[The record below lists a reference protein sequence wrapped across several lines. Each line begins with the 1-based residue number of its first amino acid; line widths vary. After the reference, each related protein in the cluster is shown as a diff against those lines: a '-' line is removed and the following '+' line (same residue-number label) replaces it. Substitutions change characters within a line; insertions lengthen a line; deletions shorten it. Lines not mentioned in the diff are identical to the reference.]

1 MADLTSRQRQH
12 LKKLAHHLNPVV
24 HVGKDGI
31 SDSLRK
37 QVDQALDRHEL
48 IKVKLAESAPLDRDA
63 TSEQLPTA
71 VGAFLVQNIGR
82 VFILYRPHPEKP
94 RIELPWAT
102 QPDAD
107 EEMEDDESADIR
119 APRPRAGESL
129 LRSVRERGPS
139 SSGSAISSQRPVP
152 PPRPVFAEPDAV
164 PVPKGGARAAEGD
177 AAPAPS
183 GPRGTPKGGGRAKA
197 RPTSSQKKRKPVPKN
212 NRGTRG
218 SKRKT

>member
-1 MADLTSRQRQH
+1 MSDLTSRQRQH

-24 HVGKDGI
+24 HIGKDGI
-31 SDSLRK
+31 SDSLRR

-48 IKVKLAESAPLDRDA
+48 IKVKLADSAPLDRDA
-63 TSEQLPTA
+63 TTDQLPGA

-102 QPDAD
+102 QPDA
-107 EEMEDDESADIR
+107 EEEIEEDDGADIR
-119 APRPRAGESL
+119 APRPRSGESL

-139 SSGSAISSQRPVP
+139 SAGSAISSQRPVP

-164 PVPKGGARAAEGD
+164 PVPEKPT
-177 AAPAPS
+177 PA
-183 GPRGTPKGGGRAKA
+183 PRGTPKGGHAKA
-197 RPTSSQKKRKPVPKN
+197 RLTRSATKKKKPGSGAKN

>member
-31 SDSLRK
+31 SDSLRR
-37 QVDQALDRHEL
+37 QVDVALDRHEL
-48 IKVKLAESAPLDRDA
+48 IKVKLTDSAPLDRDA
-63 TSEQLPTA
+63 TSEQLPVA

-82 VFILYRPHPEKP
+82 IFILYRPHPEKP

-102 QPDAD
+102 EPAAD
-107 EEMEDDESADIR
+107 VEEDQGEVADVR

-139 SSGSAISSQRPVP
+139 GDAISSQRPTP
-152 PPRPVFAEPDAV
+152 PPRPVFSEPGAV
-164 PVPKGGARAAEGD
+164 PLPKSGD
-177 AAPAPS
+177 VALPAVRPP
-183 GPRGTPKGGGRAKA
+183 PRGTPKGGGRATA
-197 RPTSSQKKRKPVPKN
+197 RVKTSSSKKKKVASSTK
-212 NRGTRG
+212 RGTRG
-218 SKRKT
+218 VKRKT